1 MGLIVIVLIVL
12 VLFGGIG
19 GVGYYG
25 RRGSW
30 EGSQYGWSVGTI
42 LIVILVLLWLTG
54 NLPVHGL
61 R

>member
-25 RRGSW
+25 PRASW
-30 EGSQYGWSVGTI
+30 GGAHYGWSLGSI
-42 LIVILVLLWLTG
+42 LIVVLLLLWLTG
-54 NLPVHGL
+54 NLPAHGL